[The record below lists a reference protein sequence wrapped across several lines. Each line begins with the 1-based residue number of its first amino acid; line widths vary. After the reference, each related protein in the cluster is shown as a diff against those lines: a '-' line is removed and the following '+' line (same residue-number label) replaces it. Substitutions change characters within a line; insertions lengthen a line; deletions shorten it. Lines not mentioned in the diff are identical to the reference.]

1 MEGGAWPNLADSGW
15 GKCFLVLDFEC
26 PHTVRHKI
34 GLGHSI
40 CYVGTKGLEEGTP
53 CITRTVKGTMGSSG
67 GGGSRAGWPMGMTLV
82 SPQNS
87 EE

>member
-1 MEGGAWPNLADSGW
+1 M
-15 GKCFLVLDFEC
+15 
-26 PHTVRHKI
+26 

-82 SPQNS
+82 SPQKS